1 MSDSKFDGIEDLTE
15 VKYDPADPYKHKR
28 KKIPCKFCPKSISS
42 RNMSTHVKNVHP
54 IEYST
59 RRRKKLVCIK
69 SEKNPKE
76 LKIKSE
82 RKEHGNFKD
91 HTLGEPVHQILLN
104 AEQRQDSKIPN
115 IKKADHNNNCV
126 CKKCL
131 KGRID
136 PHSEKDAVPK
146 EKNTE
151 TVDKDDAQETE
162 IVEKRFLC
170 LKCNFKTNL
179 EGDMIEHYEE
189 VH

>member
-1 MSDSKFDGIEDLTE
+1 
-15 VKYDPADPYKHKR
+15 
-28 KKIPCKFCPKSISS
+28 
-42 RNMSTHVKNVHP
+42 MSTHVKNVHP

-59 RRRKKLVCIK
+59 RRKKKLVCIK
-69 SEKNPKE
+69 SEKNPKD

-82 RKEHGNFKD
+82 RKD
-91 HTLGEPVHQILLN
+91 DTLVVPLHQILLN

-136 PHSEKDAVPK
+136 PEKDAVSK

-151 TVDKDDAQETE
+151 TVEKDDAQETE

>member
-15 VKYDPADPYKHKR
+15 VKYDPADPYKNKR
-28 KKIPCKFCPKSISS
+28 KKILCKFCPKFISI
-42 RNMSTHVKNVHP
+42 RNMSRHVKNC
-54 IEYST
+54 
-59 RRRKKLVCIK
+59 RRKKLVCIK

-76 LKIKSE
+76 LKIKNE
-82 RKEHGNFKD
+82 RKEHCNFKD
-91 HTLGEPVHQILLN
+91 PTL
-104 AEQRQDSKIPN
+104 DSKITN

-136 PHSEKDAVPK
+136 PHPEKDAVPK

>member
-15 VKYDPADPYKHKR
+15 VKYDPADPYKHRR
-28 KKIPCKFCPKSISS
+28 KKISCKFCPKFISI
-42 RNMSTHVKNVHP
+42 RNMSRHVKNC
-54 IEYST
+54 
-59 RRRKKLVCIK
+59 RRKKLVCIK

-91 HTLGEPVHQILLN
+91 HTLGVPLHQILLN
-104 AEQRQDSKIPN
+104 AEQRQDSKTPN

-136 PHSEKDAVPK
+136 PYPEKDAVPK
-146 EKNTE
+146 EKNTV

>member
-1 MSDSKFDGIEDLTE
+1 MGDSIFDGIEDLTE
-15 VKYDPADPYKHKR
+15 VKYDPADPYKNLK
-28 KKIPCKFCPKSISS
+28 KKILCKFCPKFISN

-76 LKIKSE
+76 LKIKNE
-82 RKEHGNFKD
+82 RKEHCNFKD
-91 HTLGEPVHQILLN
+91 PTL
-104 AEQRQDSKIPN
+104 DSNITN

-136 PHSEKDAVPK
+136 PHPEKDAVPK

-162 IVEKRFLC
+162 IVAKRFLC

>member
-15 VKYDPADPYKHKR
+15 VKYDPADPYKHRR

-42 RNMSTHVKNVHP
+42 RNMSTHVKTVHADVDDNQ
-54 IEYST
+54 IHSIKNST
-59 RRRKKLVCIK
+59 RCSKKLVCIK
-69 SEKNPKE
+69 SEENAKE
-76 LKIKSE
+76 LKIDL
-82 RKEHGNFKD
+82 KEHIFG
-91 HTLGEPVHQILLN
+91 VHRILSN
-104 AEQRQDSKIPN
+104 AKQRQNSKIPKT
-115 IKKADHNNNCV
+115 KKVDHNNNCV

-136 PHSEKDAVPK
+136 PHPEEGAVPK
-146 EKNTE
+146 EENTE